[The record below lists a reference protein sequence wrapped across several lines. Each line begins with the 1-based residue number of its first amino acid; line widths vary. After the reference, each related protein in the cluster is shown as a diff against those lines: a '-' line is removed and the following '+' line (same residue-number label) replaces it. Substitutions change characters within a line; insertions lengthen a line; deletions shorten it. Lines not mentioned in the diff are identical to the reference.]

1 MERCKHQKR
10 GCIEGKST
18 KRMKVQKAREGM
30 HTYNI
35 YIQSLQ
41 AVQGGNQHPDSTPED
56 AMLPSLIALPLFAN
70 RLVRKGERDGDSR
83 PGCSRQ
89 SSGGP
94 APVVSDIEGCM
105 RCRSVSGAAKLF
117 AVAVL
122 PEHESNHSY
131 TVSTSTRLP
140 HSKQRTLHVSTS
152 DCDQRVLVP
161 GRVRSAPMLYEL
173 TVKLIAAVGAS
184 SGLHQRLHILITGQ
198 WPHTNHLCGL
208 CGSLR

>member
-117 AVAVL
+117 AIAVH
-122 PEHESNHSY
+122 PEHDQITAIPSRRRRDCR
-131 TVSTSTRLP
+131 TVEGKRSMCQLQTATKENLSQDGP
-140 HSKQRTLHVSTS
+140 GQRRCCM
-152 DCDQRVLVP
+152 DEP
-161 GRVRSAPMLYEL
+161 
-173 TVKLIAAVGAS
+173 
-184 SGLHQRLHILITGQ
+184 
-198 WPHTNHLCGL
+198 
-208 CGSLR
+208 